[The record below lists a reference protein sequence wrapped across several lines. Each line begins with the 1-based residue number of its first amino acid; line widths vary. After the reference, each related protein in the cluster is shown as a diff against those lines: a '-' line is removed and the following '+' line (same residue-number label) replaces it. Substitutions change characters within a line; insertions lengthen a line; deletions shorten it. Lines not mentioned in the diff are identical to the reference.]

1 MSRFL
6 YFLLAVA
13 LFALPAR
20 MEACTGI
27 ALSSA
32 NGARVLART
41 VEWAASPMQCGYAV
55 VPRGYSQISFTPSG
69 KDGIKFKAKYGYVG
83 IYTDYQDFVVEGV
96 NESGLS
102 AGLFFF
108 PAFGE
113 YTPYVA
119 KRKSLALCDLQV
131 VSWVLSQFSSIDE
144 IKRAIEKKEVDII
157 SIDSRIG
164 TVHWRFAEPGGRVV
178 VLEFTEGKANFY
190 ENPLGVLTNSP
201 NFPWHLTNLANYINL
216 RSGSSQPLQL
226 AKDLQVK
233 PLGGGTG
240 MLGLPGDFT
249 PPSRFVRAAMLQ
261 SSAPLLPDAQQT
273 ALQAFHLLNSFDI
286 PIGLQ
291 HAPGQAPDGLP
302 SATQFTSA
310 TAITPAAGTVGPLDA
325 IIIGLVG
332 GVVCYFGVI
341 LMREKSGLD
350 DALDVMGVHGIGG
363 IWGAIATG
371 MFSTASSGGL
381 IYSGD
386 WHLIAGQIV
395 AIVFTLVFCFVVS
408 YIIIFVIG
416 KLMKGV
422 RISENEEAMGQDI
435 VEHGEPAYVM

>member
-69 KDGIKFKAKYGYVG
+69 KDGLKFKAKYGYVG

-119 KRKSLALCDLQV
+119 KRKSLSLCDLQV

-144 IKRAIEKKEVDII
+144 IKSAIDKKEVDII

-178 VLEFTEGKANFY
+178 VLEFTEGKAKFY

-310 TAITPAAGTVGPLDA
+310 TAITPPAGASPVGSASPIGASQTGASSSADASPASTPPAAGASPAGASPSASASLAAGASPATGAYQIKFYYRTAWNSAIRCINLNSINFATVQYHTAPLDK
-325 IIIGLVG
+325 
-332 GVVCYFGVI
+332 
-341 LMREKSGLD
+341 E
-350 DALDVMGVHGIGG
+350 HE
-363 IWGAIATG
+363 
-371 MFSTASSGGL
+371 
-381 IYSGD
+381 
-386 WHLIAGQIV
+386 QIHY
-395 AIVFTLVFCFVVS
+395 C
-408 YIIIFVIG
+408 
-416 KLMKGV
+416 
-422 RISENEEAMGQDI
+422 N
-435 VEHGEPAYVM
+435 

>member
-69 KDGIKFKAKYGYVG
+69 KDGLKFKAKYGYVG

-144 IKRAIEKKEVDII
+144 IKSAIEKKEVDII

-164 TVHWRFAEPGGRVV
+164 TVHWRFAEPGGRVM
-178 VLEFTEGKANFY
+178 VLEFTEGKAKFY

-226 AKDLQVK
+226 ANGLQVK

-310 TAITPAAGTVGPLDA
+310 TAITPAAGASPVGASPSASASLAAGASPSASASLAAGASPSVGASPASASPSAAASPASTSPAAGAYQIKFYYRTAWNSAIRCINLNSINFATVQYHTAPLDK
-325 IIIGLVG
+325 
-332 GVVCYFGVI
+332 
-341 LMREKSGLD
+341 E
-350 DALDVMGVHGIGG
+350 HE
-363 IWGAIATG
+363 
-371 MFSTASSGGL
+371 
-381 IYSGD
+381 
-386 WHLIAGQIV
+386 QIHY
-395 AIVFTLVFCFVVS
+395 C
-408 YIIIFVIG
+408 
-416 KLMKGV
+416 
-422 RISENEEAMGQDI
+422 N
-435 VEHGEPAYVM
+435 

>member
-69 KDGIKFKAKYGYVG
+69 KDGLKFKAKYGYVG

-144 IKRAIEKKEVDII
+144 IKSAIEKKEVDII

-178 VLEFTEGKANFY
+178 VLEFTEGKAKFY

-226 AKDLQVK
+226 ANGLQVK

-310 TAITPAAGTVGPLDA
+310 TAITPAAGASPVGTSASVGSSPAAGASPVGASPSVGASPASTSLAAGASPAGSSSAAGAYQIKFYYRTAWNSAIRCINLNSINFATVQYHTAPLDK
-325 IIIGLVG
+325 
-332 GVVCYFGVI
+332 
-341 LMREKSGLD
+341 E
-350 DALDVMGVHGIGG
+350 HE
-363 IWGAIATG
+363 
-371 MFSTASSGGL
+371 
-381 IYSGD
+381 
-386 WHLIAGQIV
+386 QIHY
-395 AIVFTLVFCFVVS
+395 C
-408 YIIIFVIG
+408 
-416 KLMKGV
+416 
-422 RISENEEAMGQDI
+422 N
-435 VEHGEPAYVM
+435 

>member
-69 KDGIKFKAKYGYVG
+69 KDGLKFKAKYGYVG

-144 IKRAIEKKEVDII
+144 IKSAIEKKEVDII

-178 VLEFTEGKANFY
+178 VLEFTEGKAKFY

-310 TAITPAAGTVGPLDA
+310 TAITPAGGASPVGTSASVGASPASGASPSAGASQIGASSSAGASPASTSPAAGAYQIKFYYRTAWNSAIRCINLNSINFATVQYHTAPLDK
-325 IIIGLVG
+325 
-332 GVVCYFGVI
+332 
-341 LMREKSGLD
+341 E
-350 DALDVMGVHGIGG
+350 HE
-363 IWGAIATG
+363 
-371 MFSTASSGGL
+371 
-381 IYSGD
+381 
-386 WHLIAGQIV
+386 QIHY
-395 AIVFTLVFCFVVS
+395 C
-408 YIIIFVIG
+408 
-416 KLMKGV
+416 
-422 RISENEEAMGQDI
+422 N
-435 VEHGEPAYVM
+435 

>member
-69 KDGIKFKAKYGYVG
+69 KDGLKFKAKYGYVG

-144 IKRAIEKKEVDII
+144 IKSAIEKKEVDII

-178 VLEFTEGKANFY
+178 VLEFTEGKAKFY

-201 NFPWHLTNLANYINL
+201 IFPWHLTNLANYINL

-226 AKDLQVK
+226 ANGLQVK

-310 TAITPAAGTVGPLDA
+310 TAITPAVGASPVGTSSAVGTSPAAGASPSASASLAAGASPSASTSPASTSPTAGAYQIKFYYRTAWNSAIRCINLNSINFATVQYHTAPLDK
-325 IIIGLVG
+325 
-332 GVVCYFGVI
+332 
-341 LMREKSGLD
+341 EPE
-350 DALDVMGVHGIGG
+350 
-363 IWGAIATG
+363 
-371 MFSTASSGGL
+371 
-381 IYSGD
+381 
-386 WHLIAGQIV
+386 QIHY
-395 AIVFTLVFCFVVS
+395 C
-408 YIIIFVIG
+408 
-416 KLMKGV
+416 
-422 RISENEEAMGQDI
+422 N
-435 VEHGEPAYVM
+435 

>member
-1 MSRFL
+1 M
-6 YFLLAVA
+6 LAVA

-69 KDGIKFKAKYGYVG
+69 KDGLKFKAKYGYVG

-144 IKRAIEKKEVDII
+144 IKSAIEKKEVDII

-178 VLEFTEGKANFY
+178 VLEFTEGKAKFY

-249 PPSRFVRAAMLQ
+249 PPSRFIRAAMLQ
-261 SSAPLLPDAQQT
+261 SSAPLLPDGQQT
-273 ALQAFHLLNSFDI
+273 VLQAFHLLNSFDI

-310 TAITPAAGTVGPLDA
+310 TAITPAAGASPVGTMPSGSASSASASPAAGASPAGDA
-325 IIIGLVG
+325 
-332 GVVCYFGVI
+332 
-341 LMREKSGLD
+341 
-350 DALDVMGVHGIGG
+350 
-363 IWGAIATG
+363 
-371 MFSTASSGGL
+371 STASTS
-381 IYSGD
+381 SSASTSPARTSPA
-386 WHLIAGQIV
+386 AGSYQIKFYYRTAWNS
-395 AIVFTLVFCFVVS
+395 AIRCINLNSINFATVQYHTAPLD
-408 YIIIFVIG
+408 
-416 KLMKGV
+416 K
-422 RISENEEAMGQDI
+422 
-435 VEHGEPAYVM
+435 EHEQIHYCN

>member
-1 MSRFL
+1 M
-6 YFLLAVA
+6 LAVA

-69 KDGIKFKAKYGYVG
+69 KDGLKFKAKYGYVG

-144 IKRAIEKKEVDII
+144 IKSAIEKKEVDII

-178 VLEFTEGKANFY
+178 VLEFTEGKAKFY
-190 ENPLGVLTNSP
+190 KNPLGVLTNSP

-273 ALQAFHLLNSFDI
+273 ALQAFHLLNNFDI

-310 TAITPAAGTVGPLDA
+310 TAITPAGASPVGTSASPAGTSPSDSASPAAGASPTASASPAGIASPASASSSASASSAGASPSSAASPASTLPAAGAYQIKFYYRTAWNSAIRCINLNSINFATVQYHTAPLDK
-325 IIIGLVG
+325 
-332 GVVCYFGVI
+332 
-341 LMREKSGLD
+341 E
-350 DALDVMGVHGIGG
+350 HE
-363 IWGAIATG
+363 
-371 MFSTASSGGL
+371 
-381 IYSGD
+381 
-386 WHLIAGQIV
+386 QIHY
-395 AIVFTLVFCFVVS
+395 C
-408 YIIIFVIG
+408 
-416 KLMKGV
+416 
-422 RISENEEAMGQDI
+422 N
-435 VEHGEPAYVM
+435 

>member
-1 MSRFL
+1 M
-6 YFLLAVA
+6 LAVA

-69 KDGIKFKAKYGYVG
+69 KDGLKFKAKYGYVG

-113 YTPYVA
+113 YAPYVA

-178 VLEFTEGKANFY
+178 VLEFTEGKAKFY

-226 AKDLQVK
+226 ANDLQVK

-273 ALQAFHLLNSFDI
+273 VLQAFHLLNSFDI

-310 TAITPAAGTVGPLDA
+310 TAITPAAGASPVGTSASVGASSSASTSLAADTSPSASASPATGASPAAGARTSPAGTSSAAGAYQIKFYYRTAWNSAIRCINLNSINFATVQYHTAPLDK
-325 IIIGLVG
+325 
-332 GVVCYFGVI
+332 
-341 LMREKSGLD
+341 E
-350 DALDVMGVHGIGG
+350 HE
-363 IWGAIATG
+363 
-371 MFSTASSGGL
+371 
-381 IYSGD
+381 
-386 WHLIAGQIV
+386 QIHY
-395 AIVFTLVFCFVVS
+395 C
-408 YIIIFVIG
+408 
-416 KLMKGV
+416 
-422 RISENEEAMGQDI
+422 N
-435 VEHGEPAYVM
+435 

>member
-55 VPRGYSQISFTPSG
+55 VPRGYSQISFTPTG
-69 KDGIKFKAKYGYVG
+69 KDGLKFKAKYGYVG

-113 YTPYVA
+113 YAPYVA
-119 KRKSLALCDLQV
+119 KRKTLALCDLQV

-144 IKRAIEKKEVDII
+144 IKSAIEKKEVDII

-178 VLEFTEGKANFY
+178 VLEFTEGKAKFY

-310 TAITPAAGTVGPLDA
+310 TAITPAAGASPVGASASVGASQASGASPSAGVSPASGASPSASASPARTSPAAGAYQIKFYYRTAWNSAIRCINLNSINFATVQYHTAPLDK
-325 IIIGLVG
+325 
-332 GVVCYFGVI
+332 
-341 LMREKSGLD
+341 E
-350 DALDVMGVHGIGG
+350 HE
-363 IWGAIATG
+363 
-371 MFSTASSGGL
+371 
-381 IYSGD
+381 
-386 WHLIAGQIV
+386 QIHY
-395 AIVFTLVFCFVVS
+395 C
-408 YIIIFVIG
+408 
-416 KLMKGV
+416 
-422 RISENEEAMGQDI
+422 N
-435 VEHGEPAYVM
+435 

>member
-69 KDGIKFKAKYGYVG
+69 KDGLKFKAKYGYVG

-113 YTPYVA
+113 YAPYVA

-144 IKRAIEKKEVDII
+144 IKSAIEKKEVDII

-178 VLEFTEGKANFY
+178 VLEFTEGKAKFY

-310 TAITPAAGTVGPLDA
+310 TAITPPAGASPVGASASAGAGASPASTSPSAAASLASTSQSASASLAAGASPATGAYQIKFYYRTAWNSAIRCINLNSINFATVQYHTAPLDKEPEQ
-325 IIIGLVG
+325 IHY
-332 GVVCYFGVI
+332 CY
-341 LMREKSGLD
+341 
-350 DALDVMGVHGIGG
+350 
-363 IWGAIATG
+363 
-371 MFSTASSGGL
+371 
-381 IYSGD
+381 
-386 WHLIAGQIV
+386 
-395 AIVFTLVFCFVVS
+395 
-408 YIIIFVIG
+408 
-416 KLMKGV
+416 
-422 RISENEEAMGQDI
+422 
-435 VEHGEPAYVM
+435 

>member
-6 YFLLAVA
+6 YFLLALA

-69 KDGIKFKAKYGYVG
+69 KDGLKFMAKYGYVG

-144 IKRAIEKKEVDII
+144 IKSAIEKKEVDII

-178 VLEFTEGKANFY
+178 VLEFTNGKANFY

-226 AKDLQVK
+226 ANGLQVK

-249 PPSRFVRAAMLQ
+249 PPSRFIRAAMLQ

-310 TAITPAAGTVGPLDA
+310 TAITPAAGASPVGTGASQTGASPAAGASPAGASPAGASPSAAASPASTSPAAGAYQIKFYYRTAWNSAIRCINLNSINFATVQYHTAPLDK
-325 IIIGLVG
+325 
-332 GVVCYFGVI
+332 
-341 LMREKSGLD
+341 EPE
-350 DALDVMGVHGIGG
+350 
-363 IWGAIATG
+363 
-371 MFSTASSGGL
+371 
-381 IYSGD
+381 
-386 WHLIAGQIV
+386 QIHY
-395 AIVFTLVFCFVVS
+395 C
-408 YIIIFVIG
+408 
-416 KLMKGV
+416 
-422 RISENEEAMGQDI
+422 N
-435 VEHGEPAYVM
+435 

>member
-69 KDGIKFKAKYGYVG
+69 KDGLKFKAKYGYVG

-131 VSWVLSQFSSIDE
+131 VSWVLSQFSSIEE
-144 IKRAIEKKEVDII
+144 IKSSIEKKEVDII

-178 VLEFTEGKANFY
+178 VLEFTEGKAKFY

-310 TAITPAAGTVGPLDA
+310 TAITPAAGASPVGTGASPTGPSPAAGTSPAAGASPAGASPSASASLAAGASPSASTSPASTSPTAGAYQIKFYYRTAWNSAIRCINLNSINFATVQYHTAPLDK
-325 IIIGLVG
+325 
-332 GVVCYFGVI
+332 
-341 LMREKSGLD
+341 E
-350 DALDVMGVHGIGG
+350 HE
-363 IWGAIATG
+363 
-371 MFSTASSGGL
+371 
-381 IYSGD
+381 
-386 WHLIAGQIV
+386 QIHY
-395 AIVFTLVFCFVVS
+395 C
-408 YIIIFVIG
+408 
-416 KLMKGV
+416 
-422 RISENEEAMGQDI
+422 N
-435 VEHGEPAYVM
+435 

>member
-113 YTPYVA
+113 YAPYVA
-119 KRKSLALCDLQV
+119 KRKLLALCDLQV

-144 IKRAIEKKEVDII
+144 IKSAIEKKEVDII

-178 VLEFTEGKANFY
+178 VLEFTNGKANFY

-310 TAITPAAGTVGPLDA
+310 TAITPAAGASPVGASPAAGAGASPAGASPSASASPAAGASPAGASPAAGARTSPADTPPAAGAYQIKFYYRTAWNSAIRCINLNSINFATVQYHTAPLDK
-325 IIIGLVG
+325 
-332 GVVCYFGVI
+332 
-341 LMREKSGLD
+341 EPE
-350 DALDVMGVHGIGG
+350 
-363 IWGAIATG
+363 
-371 MFSTASSGGL
+371 
-381 IYSGD
+381 
-386 WHLIAGQIV
+386 QIHY
-395 AIVFTLVFCFVVS
+395 C
-408 YIIIFVIG
+408 
-416 KLMKGV
+416 
-422 RISENEEAMGQDI
+422 N
-435 VEHGEPAYVM
+435 

>member
-69 KDGIKFKAKYGYVG
+69 KDGLKFKAKYGYVG

-113 YTPYVA
+113 YAPYVA
-119 KRKSLALCDLQV
+119 KRKSLSLCDLQV

-178 VLEFTEGKANFY
+178 VLEFTEGKAKFY

-310 TAITPAAGTVGPLDA
+310 TAITPPAGASPVGTGASPAGASPSGASPSVSASLEAGATPSSAASPASTLPAAGAYQIKFYYRTAWNSAIRCINLNSINFATVQYHTAPLDK
-325 IIIGLVG
+325 
-332 GVVCYFGVI
+332 
-341 LMREKSGLD
+341 EPE
-350 DALDVMGVHGIGG
+350 
-363 IWGAIATG
+363 
-371 MFSTASSGGL
+371 
-381 IYSGD
+381 
-386 WHLIAGQIV
+386 QIHY
-395 AIVFTLVFCFVVS
+395 C
-408 YIIIFVIG
+408 
-416 KLMKGV
+416 
-422 RISENEEAMGQDI
+422 N
-435 VEHGEPAYVM
+435 

>member
-310 TAITPAAGTVGPLDA
+310 TAITPAAGASPVGTMPSGSASSAVGTSPSAGASPAAGASPSASASSAGASPSSAASPASTLPAAGAYQIKFYYRTAWNSAIRCINLNSINFATVQYHTAPLDK
-325 IIIGLVG
+325 
-332 GVVCYFGVI
+332 
-341 LMREKSGLD
+341 E
-350 DALDVMGVHGIGG
+350 HE
-363 IWGAIATG
+363 
-371 MFSTASSGGL
+371 
-381 IYSGD
+381 
-386 WHLIAGQIV
+386 QIHY
-395 AIVFTLVFCFVVS
+395 C
-408 YIIIFVIG
+408 
-416 KLMKGV
+416 
-422 RISENEEAMGQDI
+422 N
-435 VEHGEPAYVM
+435 

>member
-6 YFLLAVA
+6 YFLLALA

-69 KDGIKFKAKYGYVG
+69 KDGLKFKAKYGYVG

-113 YTPYVA
+113 YAPYVA

-144 IKRAIEKKEVDII
+144 IKSAIEKKEVDII

-178 VLEFTEGKANFY
+178 VLEFTEGKAKFY

-310 TAITPAAGTVGPLDA
+310 TAITPPAGASPVGTGVSPAGASQTGASSSASASLAAGASPSASTSPAHTSPAAGSYQIKFYYRTAWNSAIRCINLNSINFATVQYHTAPLDK
-325 IIIGLVG
+325 
-332 GVVCYFGVI
+332 
-341 LMREKSGLD
+341 E
-350 DALDVMGVHGIGG
+350 HE
-363 IWGAIATG
+363 
-371 MFSTASSGGL
+371 
-381 IYSGD
+381 
-386 WHLIAGQIV
+386 QIHY
-395 AIVFTLVFCFVVS
+395 C
-408 YIIIFVIG
+408 
-416 KLMKGV
+416 
-422 RISENEEAMGQDI
+422 N
-435 VEHGEPAYVM
+435 

>member
-69 KDGIKFKAKYGYVG
+69 KDGLKFKAKYGYVG

-144 IKRAIEKKEVDII
+144 IKSAIEKKEVDII

-178 VLEFTEGKANFY
+178 VLEFTEGKAKFY

-310 TAITPAAGTVGPLDA
+310 TAITPAAGASPVGTGASPSAAASPASTSPAAGASLAGASPSASASLAAGASPAAGAYQIKFYYRTAWNSAIRCINLNSINFATVQYHTAPLDK
-325 IIIGLVG
+325 
-332 GVVCYFGVI
+332 
-341 LMREKSGLD
+341 E
-350 DALDVMGVHGIGG
+350 HE
-363 IWGAIATG
+363 
-371 MFSTASSGGL
+371 
-381 IYSGD
+381 
-386 WHLIAGQIV
+386 QIHY
-395 AIVFTLVFCFVVS
+395 C
-408 YIIIFVIG
+408 
-416 KLMKGV
+416 
-422 RISENEEAMGQDI
+422 N
-435 VEHGEPAYVM
+435 

>member
-69 KDGIKFKAKYGYVG
+69 KDGLKFKAKYGYVG

-178 VLEFTEGKANFY
+178 VLEFTEGKAKFY

-201 NFPWHLTNLANYINL
+201 NFPWHMTNLANYINL

-273 ALQAFHLLNSFDI
+273 ALQAFHLLNCFDI

-302 SATQFTSA
+302 RATQFTSA
-310 TAITPAAGTVGPLDA
+310 TAITPPAGASPVGTMPSGSASSAVGTSPSAGASPAAGASPSAGASPAAGASPSASTSPARISPAAGSYQIKFYYRTAWNSAIRCINLNSINFATVQYHTAPLDK
-325 IIIGLVG
+325 
-332 GVVCYFGVI
+332 
-341 LMREKSGLD
+341 E
-350 DALDVMGVHGIGG
+350 HE
-363 IWGAIATG
+363 
-371 MFSTASSGGL
+371 
-381 IYSGD
+381 
-386 WHLIAGQIV
+386 QIHY
-395 AIVFTLVFCFVVS
+395 C
-408 YIIIFVIG
+408 
-416 KLMKGV
+416 
-422 RISENEEAMGQDI
+422 N
-435 VEHGEPAYVM
+435 

>member
-69 KDGIKFKAKYGYVG
+69 KDGLKFKAKYGYVG

-113 YTPYVA
+113 YAPYVA
-119 KRKSLALCDLQV
+119 KRKSLSLCDLQV

-178 VLEFTEGKANFY
+178 VLEFTEGKAKFY

-201 NFPWHLTNLANYINL
+201 NFPWHLTNLANYINP

-249 PPSRFVRAAMLQ
+249 PPSRFIRAAMLQ

-310 TAITPAAGTVGPLDA
+310 TAITPAAGASPVGTGASPSAAASPASTSPAAGASLAGASPSASASLAAGASPAAGAYQIKFYYRTAWNSAIRCINLNSINFATVQYHTAPLDK
-325 IIIGLVG
+325 
-332 GVVCYFGVI
+332 
-341 LMREKSGLD
+341 EPE
-350 DALDVMGVHGIGG
+350 
-363 IWGAIATG
+363 
-371 MFSTASSGGL
+371 
-381 IYSGD
+381 
-386 WHLIAGQIV
+386 QIHY
-395 AIVFTLVFCFVVS
+395 C
-408 YIIIFVIG
+408 
-416 KLMKGV
+416 
-422 RISENEEAMGQDI
+422 N
-435 VEHGEPAYVM
+435 

>member
-69 KDGIKFKAKYGYVG
+69 KDGLKFKAKYGYVG

-144 IKRAIEKKEVDII
+144 IKSAIEKKEVDII

-164 TVHWRFAEPGGRVV
+164 TVHWRFAEPCGRVV
-178 VLEFTEGKANFY
+178 VLEFTEGKAKFY

-310 TAITPAAGTVGPLDA
+310 TAITPAAGASPVGAGASPVGAGASPAGTSPSDSASPAAGASPTASAGASPASTSPAAGAYQIKFYYRTAWNSAIRCINLNSINFATVQYHTAPLDK
-325 IIIGLVG
+325 
-332 GVVCYFGVI
+332 
-341 LMREKSGLD
+341 E
-350 DALDVMGVHGIGG
+350 HE
-363 IWGAIATG
+363 
-371 MFSTASSGGL
+371 
-381 IYSGD
+381 
-386 WHLIAGQIV
+386 QIHY
-395 AIVFTLVFCFVVS
+395 C
-408 YIIIFVIG
+408 
-416 KLMKGV
+416 
-422 RISENEEAMGQDI
+422 N
-435 VEHGEPAYVM
+435 

>member
-69 KDGIKFKAKYGYVG
+69 KDGLKFKAKYGYVG

-144 IKRAIEKKEVDII
+144 IKSAIEKKEVDII

-178 VLEFTEGKANFY
+178 VLEFTNGKANFY

-226 AKDLQVK
+226 TKDLQVK

-302 SATQFTSA
+302 SATQFTSV
-310 TAITPAAGTVGPLDA
+310 TAITPPAGASPVGTGASPTDASPSAGASPASTSPAAGASPAGASPAGASPSASASLAAGAYQIKFYYRTAWNSAIRCINLNSINFATVQYHTAPLDK
-325 IIIGLVG
+325 
-332 GVVCYFGVI
+332 
-341 LMREKSGLD
+341 EPE
-350 DALDVMGVHGIGG
+350 
-363 IWGAIATG
+363 
-371 MFSTASSGGL
+371 
-381 IYSGD
+381 
-386 WHLIAGQIV
+386 QIHY
-395 AIVFTLVFCFVVS
+395 C
-408 YIIIFVIG
+408 
-416 KLMKGV
+416 
-422 RISENEEAMGQDI
+422 N
-435 VEHGEPAYVM
+435 